1 MFRFYFLLILLYSV
15 MVSASDMKR
24 FIILEQN
31 LNEGNIIQSEFE
43 CRNIIKK
50 ENMSQ
55 DLINKLKIEK
65 YKNHYI
71 LKVGAFEDDNK
82 LALIYIILKEYFP
95 KAFIID
101 NFKSTETEVQEDIQ
115 PTKPLQPI
123 IKTVEKK
130 VYVDKEVPK
139 EDDTMWIALFGL
151 AVIGILFMFL
161 SSDHIRRLK
170 EEHEK
175 IKRKHQRLEE
185 KQHEVLSSMGENI
198 HTIAKETMTHTN
210 ILADK
215 IKETSLEEDM
225 KRVIYNENELLDM
238 TGDLI
243 KFLRLKS
250 KKVVIENEVFNFNNV
265 LNEVSGVLSHSHSKK
280 DIELIFDINRD
291 VPRYMFSDS
300 LHLGQI
306 LTNLLEYVIQNTK
319 SKEVKVNIVLIS
331 SIKEG
336 LKLKFQIESGMKI
349 ENKDALF
356 KSYYDEKLR
365 TYVGLGLFVAKELT
379 ALMDGELVIEMID
392 KEEDYLVLTVPIEE
406 KNRDKRKYRLPSKG
420 LVGKKILL
428 IDTNDNS
435 ALAIEKLFSYF
446 KAEVD
451 IVSADKLKRGMPN
464 FSQYEIVILSDLLFD
479 SRIFRELED
488 IKSSSNLKIIS
499 LSNLFN
505 TYKMTPNSIIDVTLK
520 KPLTQEYVFDTLIQL
535 YSKNNIDKDG
545 NVSSRSNSLPIY
557 IGGFETVSNIAIEDF
572 SRFRGAHILIVE
584 DNRINQK
591 VVMSMLGHSEM
602 KLSVA
607 NNGQEAI
614 NFLEDK
620 SNSKVDFVFMD
631 INMPVM
637 DGYTATENIRANS
650 DFNNIPIVSLTALVS
665 EHEVQKMFDVGM
677 NGYLSKPVKIE
688 RLYSALSAFID
699 SNMLDIVEEEPSHH
713 VPISLDGLDI
723 EEGLAYTKN
732 NVIFYK
738 EILKEFLDA
747 YAQSD
752 IVFENLVREERYGQV
767 KMLCLDMKGLTGT
780 IGAKEMHVII
790 KEIYQYIIYNKPELI
805 HSYIDKYKKELAKLK
820 KSIDMYLSI

>member
-1 MFRFYFLLILLYSV
+1 MFRVYFLLMILYS
-15 MVSASDMKR
+15 MVFASDSGR
-24 FIILEQN
+24 FIILSQE
-31 LNEGNIIQSEFE
+31 LNEGSIIQSKFE
-43 CRNIIKK
+43 YKSIIKK
-50 ENMSQ
+50 DNIAKYIHV
-55 DLINKLKIEK
+55 DIEITK
-65 YKNHYI
+65 YHNYYI
-71 LKVGAFEDDNK
+71 LKLGAFEDDNS
-82 LALIYIILKEYFP
+82 LAFTYLTLKEYFP
-95 KAFIID
+95 KAFI
-101 NFKSTETEVQEDIQ
+101 VDIIE
-115 PTKPLQPI
+115 PYKIVEPRVKI
-123 IKTVEKK
+123 VEKK
-130 VYVDKEVPK
+130 VFVDKEVHK
-139 EDDTMWIALFGL
+139 EMDYTMWIALFGL
-151 AVIGILFMFL
+151 AIIGILFMFL
-161 SSDHIRRLK
+161 SSDHIRRVK

-175 IKRKHQRLEE
+175 IKKKHQRLEE

-198 HTIAKETMTHTN
+198 HTIAKETMTHTTL
-210 ILADK
+210 LADK
-215 IKETSLEEDM
+215 VKSTSLEEDM

-250 KKVVIENEVFNFNNV
+250 KKVEIESEVFNFNNV

-306 LTNLLEYVIQNTK
+306 ITNLLEYVIQNTT
-319 SKEVKVNIVLIS
+319 SKEVKLNIVLIS

-379 ALMDGELVIEMID
+379 ILMDGELVIEMID
-392 KEEDYLVLTVPIEE
+392 KEEDYLVLTIPIEE
-406 KNRDKRKYRLPSKG
+406 KNRDKRKYRLPNSG

-428 IDTNDNS
+428 IDSSDNS
-435 ALAIEKLFSYF
+435 ALAVEKLFSYF

-451 IVSADKLKRGMPN
+451 IVTADKLQRGMPN
-464 FSQYEIVILSDLLFD
+464 FSAYEIIILSDKLFNT
-479 SRIFRELED
+479 RIFKELEEAKRD
-488 IKSSSNLKIIS
+488 TNLKVIS
-499 LSNLFN
+499 LANLFN

-520 KPLTQEYVFDTLIQL
+520 KPLTQEYIFDTLIQL
-535 YSKNNIDKDG
+535 YIESDTDK
-545 NVSSRSNSLPIY
+545 SSNDSVTSNSLPIY
-557 IGGFETVSNIAIEDF
+557 IGGFEIINNITIENF
-572 SRFRGAHILIVE
+572 NIFRGTHILIVE

-591 VVMSMLGHSEM
+591 VVMSMLGQSDM
-602 KLSVA
+602 KLSIA

-614 NFLEDK
+614 EFLEGSED
-620 SNSKVDFVFMD
+620 SVDFIFMD

-637 DGYTATENIRANS
+637 DGYTATEKIRENK

-677 NGYLSKPVKIE
+677 NGYLSKPVKTE
-688 RLYSALSAFID
+688 RLYSALKAFID
-699 SNMLDIVEEEPSHH
+699 SKTFEPVEEDEPSHH
-713 VPISLDGLDI
+713 VPISFHGLDI
-723 EEGLAYTKN
+723 EVGLAYTKN

-747 YAQSD
+747 YSNSD
-752 IVFENLVREERYGQV
+752 EVFENLVREERYGQV

-790 KEIYQYIIYNKPELI
+790 KEIYQYLIYNKPELI
-805 HSYIDKYKKELAKLK
+805 HSYVDKYKSELAKLK
-820 KSIDMYLSI
+820 KSIDMYLST

>member
-1 MFRFYFLLILLYSV
+1 MFRVYFLWILLCTVILS
-15 MVSASDMKR
+15 SSDVGK
-24 FIILEQN
+24 FIILEESI
-31 LNEGNIIQSEFE
+31 NEGNIIQSELE
-43 CRNIIKK
+43 YKNIIKK
-50 ENMSQ
+50 EGISEYITNGITM
-55 DLINKLKIEK
+55 EK
-65 YKNHYI
+65 YHNYYI
-71 LKVGAFEDDNK
+71 LKVGAFNDDIN
-82 LALIYIILKEYFP
+82 LALVYMTLKEHF
-95 KAFIID
+95 KRAFILDTRGVTQVIH
-101 NFKSTETEVQEDIQ
+101 KSETE
-115 PTKPLQPI
+115 PK

-130 VYVDKEVPK
+130 IYVDKEVPQ
-139 EDDTMWIALFGL
+139 EVDDTMWIALFGL
-151 AVIGILFMFL
+151 AIIGILFMFL

-175 IKRKHQRLEE
+175 IKNKHQRLEE

-198 HTIAKETMTHTN
+198 HTIAKETMSHTS
-210 ILADK
+210 IIADK
-215 IKETSLEEDM
+215 VKATSLEEDM
-225 KRVIYNENELLDM
+225 KKVIYNENELLDM

-250 KKVVIENEVFNFNNV
+250 KKVTIENEVFNFNNV

-319 SKEVKVNIVLIS
+319 SKEVRVNIVLLS
-331 SIKEG
+331 SIKDG
-336 LKLKFQIESGMKI
+336 IKLKFQIEAGIKI
-349 ENKDALF
+349 ENREALF

-379 ALMDGELVIEMID
+379 VLMDGELVIEMID
-392 KEEDYLVLTVPIEE
+392 KEEDYIVLTVPIEE
-406 KNRDKRKYRLPSKG
+406 KNRDKRKYRLPNKG
-420 LVGKKILL
+420 LVGKRILL
-428 IDTNDNS
+428 VDSSDNS
-435 ALAIEKLFSYF
+435 ALAVEKLFAYF

-451 IVSADKLKRGMPN
+451 IIKADKLKKGMPSFAN
-464 FSQYEIVILSDLLFD
+464 YEIVILSDVLFTK
-479 SRIFRELED
+479 RVFMELEEV
-488 IKSSSNLKIIS
+488 KRANNLKIIS
-499 LSNLFN
+499 LANLFN
-505 TYKMTPNSIIDVTLK
+505 TYKMPQNNIVDITMK

-535 YSKNNIDKDG
+535 YSDANAEK
-545 NVSSRSNSLPIY
+545 VSTNGDDNLTALPVY
-557 IGGFETVSNIAIEDF
+557 VGGFEIIDNVDIEDF

-591 VVMSMLGHSEM
+591 VVMSMLGQSEM
-602 KLSVA
+602 KLSIA

-614 NFLEDK
+614 DFIED
-620 SNSKVDFVFMD
+620 NHHDNDTIDFVFMD

-637 DGYTATENIRANS
+637 DGYTATENIRKNS
-650 DFNNIPIVSLTALVS
+650 EFNDIPIVSLTALVS

-688 RLYSALSAFID
+688 RLYTALNAFLD
-699 SNMLDIVEEEPSHH
+699 SKMFDVVEEEPSHH
-713 VPISLDGLDI
+713 IQIELDGLDI

-747 YAQSD
+747 YSNSD
-752 IVFENLVREERYGQV
+752 IVFERLVNEKRYGQV

-780 IGAKEMHVII
+780 IGAKEMHTVI

-805 HSYIDKYKKELAKLK
+805 HSYIGKYKTELAKLR
-820 KSIDMYLSI
+820 KSIDMYLTI